1 VIGSS
6 SLTRFEVQDNRPVLV
21 REPKVDFIDDHD
33 GKPVGI
39 NKFIGR
45 RPIAAFGNSDGD
57 FQMLQ
62 WVTAG
67 QGPRLGLLIHHDD
80 AEREFAY
87 DRASAAGKLDRA
99 LDEASARGWTVVS
112 MKKDWGR
119 VFSFQ

>member
-1 VIGSS
+1 MIGSS